1 MDKLLQQ
8 FLAIAEAG
16 SISGATAGLYVTQ
29 PTLTFNMRKLE
40 ESLGVKLFVRSSQG
54 MRLTAY
60 GETLYENARLMR
72 RLYDNTINAL
82 ENQRLRTERGLS
94 IGCGYSWW
102 SLLVRDMVLNYAKEF
117 PNAPIQVSLGNQLRC
132 MDQLLSGDISLFIGH
147 EILGLNAATS
157 TEFLALT
164 SVHSAFYVRAGHPL
178 LGQPRE
184 RSEIDAFPGVSSTPP
199 ETRHQRFF
207 DAMQRQDR
215 ATTLFDRT
223 HFAFGSNS
231 LAACIDYVCATDA
244 VLGHTSVMA
253 DEFAKR
259 DIHKIELSVPQ
270 PAETVGIYVLA
281 ERIDDER
288 VADLIGRIRELALI
302 RLGAPT

>member
-16 SISGATAGLYVTQ
+16 SISGATAALYVTQ

-40 ESLGVKLFVRSSQG
+40 ESLGVQLFVRSSQG

-72 RLYDNTINAL
+72 RLYDNTLNAL

-102 SLLVRDMVLNYAKEF
+102 SLLVRDMVVQYAQQY
-117 PNAPIQVSLGNQLRC
+117 PNAPIQASLGNQLRC

-147 EILGLNAATS
+147 EIVGLNAATS
-157 TEFLALT
+157 TEFLPLT
-164 SVHSAFYVRAGHPL
+164 SVHGAYYVRARHPL
-178 LGQPRE
+178 LGRPRD
-184 RSEIDAFPGVSSTPP
+184 RHEIEAYPSVTSTPP

-207 DAMQRQDR
+207 DAAHRQDR
-215 ATTLFDRT
+215 SSTLFDRT
-223 HFAFGSNS
+223 RFAFGSNS
-231 LAACIDYVCATDA
+231 LAACLDFISATDA
-244 VLGHTSVMA
+244 VLSHTSVMA
-253 DEFAKR
+253 DEFGKR
-259 DIHKIELSVPQ
+259 DIHQIALSTP
-270 PAETVGIYVLA
+270 PTPETVGIYVLA
-281 ERIDDER
+281 ERINDER
-288 VADLIGRIRELALI
+288 VADLIARIKQMAHA
-302 RLGAPT
+302 RLGPPA